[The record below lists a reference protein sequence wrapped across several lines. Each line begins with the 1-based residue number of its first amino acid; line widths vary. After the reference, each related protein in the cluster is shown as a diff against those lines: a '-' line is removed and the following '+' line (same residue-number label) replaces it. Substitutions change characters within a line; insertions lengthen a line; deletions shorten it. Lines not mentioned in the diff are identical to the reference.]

1 MKIKFTNIKIQTAL
15 GLSAASALLYEV
27 VATHLLFFYFIESSY
42 SIATVL
48 SVFLLGLALGSLTI
62 YYFSNKI
69 KNKHLLFAVL
79 QIAIALYAFTILS
92 NLRDIIPKISTLG
105 TFVTSFL
112 ILLVPTIFLGAIFP
126 LASLIFKRDKK
137 EITGLVYSSDL
148 FGAILGT
155 LFTGFILIPEFGVKI
170 TIIIGAILNITSALI
185 MFPKKQK
192 IISLLLLFIFIGST
206 FNIPSVTHETPV
218 LTYEKEEY
226 NKDGYQYYANS
237 PYGLVTVKND
247 ALFIEGRIQCCLC
260 YHNDTS
266 ERLMVVYALE
276 PLQDYS
282 GISVLNI
289 GLGCGLTLEKCLQ
302 YNTVVDVVEI
312 NEKVVEA
319 NKIMT
324 DVLLDKRVNLIIDD
338 GLNYLRNNNKYYD
351 SILIDIENP
360 RIAHASNLYTA
371 DAFKIIF
378 NSLTDT
384 GTFALWS
391 YGGNS
396 HYYDILYY
404 SLKETFPYVYQ
415 YSGVFLATKNPLID
429 NTEYTTIDEYEINTI
444 DKNTLTNAFLGE

>member
-1 MKIKFTNIKIQTAL
+1 MKLKFTNIEIQTAL

-62 YYFSNKI
+62 YYFSDKI
-69 KNKHLLFAVL
+69 KNKHLLFAAI
-79 QIAIALYAFTILS
+79 QIAIALYAFFILS
-92 NLRDIIPKISTLG
+92 NLRNILPNISALG

-112 ILLVPTIFLGAIFP
+112 ILLVPTIFLGAVFP
-126 LASLIFKRDKK
+126 LAGLIFKKEKK
-137 EITGLVYSSDL
+137 EIMGLVYSSDL

-155 LFTGFILIPEFGVKI
+155 LFAGFILIPEFGVKI
-170 TIIIGAILNITSALI
+170 TIIIGAILNIISALI
-185 MFPKKQK
+185 IFPKKQK
-192 IISLLLLFIFIGST
+192 IISVILLFIFIGST
-206 FNIPSVTHETPV
+206 FNIPSILSDKPV
-218 LTYEKEEY
+218 LTYEEETYYKE
-226 NKDGYQYYANS
+226 GYQYYSNS

-247 ALFIEGRIQCCLC
+247 TLYIEGRAQCCLC
-260 YHNDTS
+260 YPQDTS

-276 PLQDYS
+276 PLQGYS
-282 GISVLNI
+282 DISVLNI

-302 YNTVVDVVEI
+302 YNTLVDVVEI

-319 NKIMT
+319 NRVMT
-324 DVLLDKRVNLIIDD
+324 DVLLDKRVTLIIDD
-338 GLNYLRNNNKYYD
+338 GLSYLRNNNKFYD

-360 RIAHASNLYTA
+360 RIAHASNLYTV

-391 YGGNS
+391 YSGNS
-396 HYYDILYY
+396 RYYDILYY
-404 SLKETFPYVYQ
+404 SLKEAFPYVYQ
-415 YSGVFLATKNPLID
+415 YTGVFLATKNPLID
-429 NTEYTTIDEYEINTI
+429 NTEYIPTNEYEINTI
-444 DKNTLTNAFLGE
+444 DKNTLTNAYLHK